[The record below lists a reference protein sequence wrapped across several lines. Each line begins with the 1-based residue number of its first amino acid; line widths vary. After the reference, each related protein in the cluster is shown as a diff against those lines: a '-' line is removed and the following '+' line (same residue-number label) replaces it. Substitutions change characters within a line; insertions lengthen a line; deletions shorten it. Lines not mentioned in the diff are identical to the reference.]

1 MAKSRFSDSWVNVA
15 EAAPGN
21 ARTTTWEPLGNLFR
35 TGITKCRNCRV
46 TRCLITEFPT
56 FLPTA
61 KATFDCSE
69 VPCAT
74 CKTTNFAENLVPDFI
89 TVEISDDLRNL
100 AEAGSI
106 YVKPIAR
113 LSR

>member
-1 MAKSRFSDSWVNVA
+1 
-15 EAAPGN
+15 
-21 ARTTTWEPLGNLFR
+21 
-35 TGITKCRNCRV
+35 
-46 TRCLITEFPT
+46 
-56 FLPTA
+56 
-61 KATFDCSE
+61 
-69 VPCAT
+69 
-74 CKTTNFAENLVPDFI
+74 VPDFI

>member
-1 MAKSRFSDSWVNVA
+1 MA
-15 EAAPGN
+15 AAGR
-21 ARTTTWEPLGNLFR
+21 ALTTTWEPLGNLVK
-35 TGITKCRNCRV
+35 TGVTMWRNWRV
-46 TRCLITEFPT
+46 TRCRITEFPT

-61 KATFDCSE
+61 KATLDCSVE
-69 VPCAT
+69 PSAT

-89 TVEISDDLRNL
+89 TAEISDDLRNL

-106 YVKPIAR
+106 LVKPIAG